1 MVTIKAPNKKY
12 NGVSAGVQFRDGTA
26 QTDNERAIE
35 WFREKGYEVV
45 EEQSSDDEL
54 LTEATLKKKS
64 VEKLKEICEE
74 KSITIPE
81 GAKKDEVIA
90 LILNGVNQ
98 ETGE

>member
-1 MVTIKAPNKKY
+1 MVTILSPNKQY

-35 WFREKGYEVV
+35 WFREKGYEVI
-45 EEQSSDDEL
+45 EEQSSHDESL
-54 LTEATLKKKS
+54 SEADLKKKS

-74 KSITIPE
+74 KGITIPE
-81 GAKKDEVIA
+81 GAKKDEIIA
-90 LILNGVNQ
+90 LILKDINP

>member
-1 MVTIKAPNKKY
+1 MAVIKAPNSKY
-12 NGVSAGVQFRDGTA
+12 NGISAGVQFREGTA

-35 WFREKGYEVV
+35 WFREKGYEVI
-45 EEQSSDDEL
+45 EEQPSPDEP
-54 LTEATLKKKS
+54 LTEAELKKKS

-74 KSITIPE
+74 KGIVIPE

-90 LILNGVNQ
+90 LILKGINQ